1 MIQVSNLTALS
12 IWGRKERLSITECS
26 RKDDDGLYGL
36 GLGLT
41 ISSDNTVLSP
51 AGSLLSSA
59 ITTQLAMIV
68 KMMVHSNGFQLTN
81 HVVNLRTGLEGVKRN
96 REVGP
101 RSATPSFFLP
111 PPAGAAGAGP
121 PIVSGSGGVGSAA
134 AAQAAAGAAPG
145 ATKRHHPQW
154 PRLRRSV
161 EAINF

>member
-1 MIQVSNLTALS
+1 MGFHHPTRSAGLHM
-12 IWGRKERLSITECS
+12 WGEKMRLLKM
-26 RKDDDGLYGL
+26 R
-36 GLGLT
+36 LT
-41 ISSDNTVLSP
+41 ILSDNTDLSP

-68 KMMVHSNGFQLTN
+68 KMMVHSKGFQLTN
-81 HVVNLRTGLEGVKRN
+81 HVVNLRTGLEGVKRK

-121 PIVSGSGGVGSAA
+121 PIFRSGGVGSAA
-134 AAQAAAGAAPG
+134 AAQAAASAAPG
-145 ATKRHHPQW
+145 HHPQW

>member
-12 IWGRKERLSITECS
+12 IRGRKERLSITECS

-36 GLGLT
+36 GPRLT

-68 KMMVHSNGFQLTN
+68 KMMVHSKGFQLTN
-81 HVVNLRTGLEGVKRN
+81 HVVNLRTGLEGVKRK

-121 PIVSGSGGVGSAA
+121 PIFRSGSGGVGSAA
-134 AAQAAAGAAPG
+134 AAQAAASAAPG
-145 ATKRHHPQW
+145 HHPQW

>member
-1 MIQVSNLTALS
+1 MTVLS

-68 KMMVHSNGFQLTN
+68 KMMVHSKGFQLTN
-81 HVVNLRTGLEGVKRN
+81 HVVNLRTGLEGVKRK

-121 PIVSGSGGVGSAA
+121 PIVRSGSGSGGVGSAA
-134 AAQAAAGAAPG
+134 AAQAAASAAPG
-145 ATKRHHPQW
+145 HHPQW

>member
-1 MIQVSNLTALS
+1 MGFHHPTRSAGLHM
-12 IWGRKERLSITECS
+12 WGEKMRLLKM
-26 RKDDDGLYGL
+26 R
-36 GLGLT
+36 LT
-41 ISSDNTVLSP
+41 ILSDNTDLSP

-68 KMMVHSNGFQLTN
+68 KMMVHSKGFQLTN
-81 HVVNLRTGLEGVKRN
+81 HVVNLRTGLEGVKRK

-121 PIVSGSGGVGSAA
+121 PIVRSGSGSGGVGSAA
-134 AAQAAAGAAPG
+134 AAQAAASAAPG
-145 ATKRHHPQW
+145 HHPQW